1 MLGVVFANLSLN
13 LNITTMKK
21 GAIILGSIIGGAIL
35 GSAVTICLKSKSG
48 KDMRRMAH
56 QRILEELDH
65 LHDHIKGCSCM
76 TGGECDCECHD
87 TMDQMAKMGEEMKE
101 KVAAVKDA
109 VVEKVAEAK
118 SDMKGKMGNM
128 SM

>member
-1 MLGVVFANLSLN
+1 
-13 LNITTMKK
+13 MKK

-35 GSAVTICLKSKSG
+35 GSALTICMKSQSG

-65 LHDHIKGCSCM
+65 LHSHIKGCSCM

-87 TMDQMAKMGEEMKE
+87 TMAQMEQMGEEVKD
-101 KVAAVKDA
+101 KVMAVKDA
-109 VVEKVAEAK
+109 VAEKVAEVKGDVKAK
-118 SDMKGKMGNM
+118 M